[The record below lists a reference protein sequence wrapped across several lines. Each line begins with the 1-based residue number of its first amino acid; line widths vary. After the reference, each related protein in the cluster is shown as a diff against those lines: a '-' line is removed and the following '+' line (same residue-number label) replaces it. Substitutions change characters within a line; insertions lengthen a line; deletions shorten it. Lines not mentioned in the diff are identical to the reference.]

1 MQSDQSTQ
9 HKGKSGKGLVIAA
22 VAGVITLAS
31 AGSVLVTH
39 QSEAASDKKSKTESA
54 AAATGGVENVAPAA
68 SGDAKASGGAAT
80 GEAGSIEMG
89 DPVVGQ
95 IGDTKIMRSD
105 VFNYIGTLPEQI
117 RQMPLQTLFPLALD
131 QVVNDRIIGMKADQ
145 AKLESDPEVTK
156 LFEQARGQILRNV
169 YVERELN
176 KAVSQKDLL
185 KSYEKLLE
193 GFQKVEEVH
202 ARHILVKDEAKAR
215 ELITKLDGGASFKD
229 LVKESTDPTAA
240 QNGGDLGFF
249 SKDMMVPEFANA
261 AFAIEPGKY
270 SKEPVKTQFGWHVI
284 QIDEKRQRPEP
295 QFEAV
300 KPQLEAQI
308 RRERLNEMLQKWQ
321 KEASIK
327 KFDINGKPVKD
338 EPAKK
343 N

>member
-9 HKGKSGKGLVIAA
+9 HKGKPGKSLMIAA
-22 VAGVITLAS
+22 VASVITLAS
-31 AGSVLVTH
+31 AGSVFVAH
-39 QSEAASDKKSKTESA
+39 KSEAGSDKKAKAESA
-54 AAATGGVENVAPAA
+54 ATATGGVENVAPAA
-68 SGDAKASGGAAT
+68 SGDAKAPAAAA

-131 QVVNDRIIGMKADQ
+131 QVVNDRIIGMKANQ
-145 AKLESDPEVTK
+145 AKLESDPEVAK
-156 LFEQARGQILRNV
+156 LFEQARGQIMRNV

-185 KSYEKLLE
+185 KAYEKMLE
-193 GFQKVEEVH
+193 GFQRVDEVH

-215 ELITKLDGGASFKD
+215 ELITKLDGGTDFKD

-249 SKDMMVPEFANA
+249 SKDMMVPEFADA
-261 AFAIEPGKY
+261 AFAIEPGKH